1 MQFQTN
7 SLTVDN
13 ATIVGL
19 SLIPAA
25 APAPPPSPV
34 VPIDYSNTSVQV
46 PEPLP
51 LVNLSVVLDSETGSV
66 TYSIPRDINIVVQ
79 PPTVVSVYPSVCVCV
94 CVCVC
99 VGVCVGVCVCVGAG
113 V

>member
-1 MQFQTN
+1 
-7 SLTVDN
+7 VEN

-34 VPIDYSNTSVQV
+34 VPIDYSNTSVEV

-66 TYSIPRDINIVVQ
+66 TYAVPNNLNMIVH
-79 PPTVVSVYPSVCVCV
+79 PPSVVSLYVCNVYMYQV
-94 CVCVC
+94 
-99 VGVCVGVCVCVGAG
+99 
-113 V
+113 